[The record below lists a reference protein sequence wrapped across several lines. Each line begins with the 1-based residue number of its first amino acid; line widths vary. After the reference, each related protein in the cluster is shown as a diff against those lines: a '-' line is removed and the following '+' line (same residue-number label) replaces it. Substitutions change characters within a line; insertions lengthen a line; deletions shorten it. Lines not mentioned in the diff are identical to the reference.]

1 VSVVYHASR
10 LGMSTHAASELE
22 LGFLGVAA
30 AVSAFLI
37 WRARRDFCDWSP
49 SAPFHWQKKR
59 AAMAAL
65 TAKDVMVI
73 TDFDATITTGDSE
86 QCHDLVGGSRL
97 LSNDFRKD
105 FAPLLDWTTDANIDG
120 VPWWDAAHKL
130 MVKHGMPPRQLI
142 PRLVRE
148 AKMVP
153 RPGALELLKSLEQ
166 RMPHWA
172 RTQTSRLQAGLLLTR
187 AGLALDRQ
195 RAGAHRLR
203 RAERRHRGVPPAAR
217 RAERE
222 RCDLLQPAQLRRRR
236 RAQVGLARPADHLL
250 HEGVRLLLRLRLLC
264 AAQGAARHHPAGR
277 FAHRRRPRQEGALL
291 PYDHLDPEP
300 KPKPGPNPNPNP
312 NQVPYDHLISIGFL
326 NERPDGRSH
335 GDAFDAVVCGNA
347 GSVHPVA
354 DLIEDIV
361 SAKAGV
367 SAAFKRALSR
377 SRDVGG
383 LSARSLSPSG
393 AGK

>member
-1 VSVVYHASR
+1 
-10 LGMSTHAASELE
+10 MSTHAASELE
-22 LGFLGVAA
+22 LGVLAVAA

-65 TAKDVMVI
+65 AAKDVMVI

-97 LSNDFRKD
+97 LSNEFRKE

-166 RMPHWA
+166 RTPHRA
-172 RTQTSRLQAGLLLTR
+172 SNRRRTGTRLGLVGLLLTR
-187 AGLALDRQ
+187 AGPAL
-195 RAGAHRLR
+195 HR
-203 RAERRHRGVPPAAR
+203 
-217 RAERE
+217 
-222 RCDLLQPAQLRRRR
+222 
-236 RAQVGLARPADHLL
+236 
-250 HEGVRLLLRLRLLC
+250 
-264 AAQGAARHHPAGR
+264 
-277 FAHRRRPRQEGALL
+277 
-291 PYDHLDPEP
+291 
-300 KPKPGPNPNPNP
+300 
-312 NQVPYDHLISIGFL
+312 
-326 NERPDGRSH
+326 
-335 GDAFDAVVCGNA
+335 
-347 GSVHPVA
+347 
-354 DLIEDIV
+354 
-361 SAKAGV
+361 
-367 SAAFKRALSR
+367 
-377 SRDVGG
+377 
-383 LSARSLSPSG
+383 
-393 AGK
+393 